1 MDLPIKIKEYIW
13 NNDVMKS
20 IGSNATERIIWLESN
35 PQVKQELL
43 HSEKIIMETIIRER
57 ERIKNG
63 IIWYK
68 ANLLNVSEDFA
79 KRKRIE

>member
-43 HSEKIIMETIIRER
+43 NSEKIIMETIIRER

-68 ANLLNVSEDFA
+68 ASLLNVSEDFA